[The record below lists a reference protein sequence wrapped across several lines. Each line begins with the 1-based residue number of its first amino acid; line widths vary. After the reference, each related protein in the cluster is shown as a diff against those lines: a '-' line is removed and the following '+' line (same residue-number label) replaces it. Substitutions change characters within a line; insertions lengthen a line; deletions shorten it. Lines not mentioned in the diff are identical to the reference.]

1 MRKLI
6 PLLITLISIPILASA
21 QDLSKPRKWTS
32 TAGTQ
37 FEATVVSLDLKTQT
51 VQLKGTDGRILNIQ
65 LRLLSAAD
73 KALLQKWHQ
82 EKEAKE
88 KGTGGILEA
97 GEGKLAA
104 FADGKYKNYNT
115 VYEGREYD
123 ALLRRDGIMLVYPK
137 DKGERLGKPVQVYM
151 ACHYVN
157 AQRQHIRRPIVTL
170 SEAPEPAVVTRPPRL
185 RLRGKFEDN
194 VTFDMEFY
202 LKDDK
207 VTVEGSIKD
216 PRGLEFPSYLQ
227 NRLQM
232 TATHKFPETAS
243 LDEIKA
249 ATDGYELQVK
259 SEEGREKFPFWKAMK
274 RINNVEE
281 LKVTGPWQHKSIR
294 FQTPATKDRESSLSH
309 YGHFYIYTHNSPF
322 QGFFLYRRATS
333 GLRNSEV
340 ILRIRD

>member
-1 MRKLI
+1 MRVI
-6 PLLITLISIPILASA
+6 TTLLLTLLPIFTIAQA

-37 FEATVVSLDLKTQT
+37 FEATVVNLDLKTQT

-73 KALLQKWHQ
+73 KTLLQKWHQ

-88 KGTGGILEA
+88 KGTGGILAA

-137 DKGERLGKPVQVYM
+137 DKGERLGKPVMVYM

-157 AQRQHIRRPIVTL
+157 AQRQHIRRQIASL
-170 SEAPEPAVVTRPPRL
+170 SEAPEPSVTNRPPKL
-185 RLRGKFEDN
+185 RLRGKFEDD

-216 PRGLEFPSYLQ
+216 PRGLKFPSYLQ

-232 TATHKFPETAS
+232 AATHKFAENAS
-243 LDEIKA
+243 LDEIKT

-259 SEEGREKFPFWKAMK
+259 SEDGREKFPFWKAMK
-274 RINNVEE
+274 RIQNVEE
-281 LKVTGPWQHKSIR
+281 LTVTGPWQHKSIR
-294 FQTPATKDRESSLSH
+294 FQTPAAKDRESGVSH
-309 YGHFYIYTHNSPF
+309 YGHFYIYTHNSPY